1 MTEQDQ
7 DQRIKD
13 PDQKTEQGQDQRIE
27 DPDQKIE
34 NPDQTSLNVF
44 PQNMKV
50 VNYSRNKL
58 FNMHY
63 SCYGLTNEP
72 GTLGKLPI

>member
-34 NPDQTSLNVF
+34 NPDPTSLNVF
-44 PQNMKV
+44 PQNMK
-50 VNYSRNKL
+50 
-58 FNMHY
+58 
-63 SCYGLTNEP
+63 
-72 GTLGKLPI
+72 